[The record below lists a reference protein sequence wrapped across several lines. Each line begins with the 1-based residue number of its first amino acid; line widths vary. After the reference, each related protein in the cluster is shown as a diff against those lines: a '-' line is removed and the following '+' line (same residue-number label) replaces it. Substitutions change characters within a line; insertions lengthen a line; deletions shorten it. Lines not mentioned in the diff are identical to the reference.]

1 MDHKAL
7 IQSLYQIGS
16 IKFGDFVL
24 KSGQKSTIYLDLR
37 QIISYPHLLQT
48 VAETLWQQVSSFS
61 FDLICGVPY
70 TALPIATC
78 ISLKHSIP
86 MVMRRKEAKN
96 YGTKQLIEGAFQA
109 GQQCLI
115 IEDIITTGSSIIETA
130 KDIEMAG
137 LQVNHVCVLI
147 NREQG
152 GEKNLRQRHYTV
164 HAVFTLKEILNVL
177 LQMNILPESERL
189 IVNTL
194 IHETP

>member
-37 QIISYPHLLQT
+37 QIISYPKVLRT
-48 VAETLWQQVSSFS
+48 VAEILWQQVSRYS

-78 ISLKHSIP
+78 ISLKQNIP

-96 YGTKQLIEGAFQA
+96 YGTKQRIEGAFQA
-109 GQQCLI
+109 GQECLI

-130 KDIEMAG
+130 EDIETAG
-137 LQVNHVCVLI
+137 LKVNHVCVLI

-152 GEKNLRQRHYTV
+152 GEENLRQRHYTV

-194 IHETP
+194 LHETT

>member
-37 QIISYPHLLQT
+37 QIISYPSILQT
-48 VAETLWQQVSSFS
+48 VAETLWQQVSNFS

-78 ISLKHSIP
+78 ISLKQTIP

-109 GQQCLI
+109 GQQCLV

-130 KDIEMAG
+130 KDIETAG
-137 LQVNHVCVLI
+137 LKVNHVCVLI

-152 GEKNLRQRHYTV
+152 GEENLRKHHYTV

-177 LQMNILPESERL
+177 LQMNILPESERI

-194 IHETP
+194 IHEIT